1 MERVEKDYE
10 EFLRL
15 LNKHGVR
22 YCIVGAYAVA
32 FHAIA
37 MFTKDMDIFVEPTRE
52 NASRLIKALEDFG
65 FKETGLREEDFS
77 KPGSIVQLGYEPV
90 RIDLIT
96 EIDGCSFE
104 EVWQNRVT
112 GRYGDEEVYFI
123 GLEEL
128 IKNKRASG
136 RKQDELDLM
145 SLLKKS

>member
-1 MERVEKDYE
+1 
-10 EFLRL
+10 
-15 LNKHGVR
+15 
-22 YCIVGAYAVA
+22 
-32 FHAIA
+32 
-37 MFTKDMDIFVEPTRE
+37 VEPTRE

-112 GRYGDEEVYFI
+112 GRYGNEEVYFI